1 MLATILIESD
11 QESPSPLLTS
21 REEVPQYKIMDNL
34 PISMD
39 HWVSVRGWE
48 HRGVNKVNM
57 EQLEETH
64 KMKIPFKVF
73 NDKHV

>member
-1 MLATILIESD
+1 
-11 QESPSPLLTS
+11 
-21 REEVPQYKIMDNL
+21 MDNL

>member
-1 MLATILIESD
+1 
-11 QESPSPLLTS
+11 
-21 REEVPQYKIMDNL
+21 MDNL
-34 PISMD
+34 LISMD
-39 HWVSVRGWE
+39 HWVSVGARE

-64 KMKIPFKVF
+64 KMKISFKVF